1 MDYGFYLLN
10 VDGVAKS
17 VQAYKAA
24 LVVSLRLDN
33 VSVYFHVYTRAV
45 TFTVI
50 IQRRQFNLL
59 LRPMVNVWIA
69 VCHSFWTNLKSYYIK
84 IGVPWKAHLNP

>member
-24 LVVSLRLDN
+24 LVVSLRLEN

-59 LRPMVNVWIA
+59 L
-69 VCHSFWTNLKSYYIK
+69 SYGLQFVTVFGLI
-84 IGVPWKAHLNP
+84 LNRIT